1 MKNSTII
8 LFLFAAIVIWLCTCD
23 EEEEPQYPTLT
34 RLESLPADAVKI
46 TPENDLYPPILHSDE
61 YETPVS
67 LEGPVNTAGAEDSPF
82 FPADRN
88 ELYFFFTPDVDVPLE
103 QQVTD
108 SVTGI
113 YVSRLLNNEYQE
125 PARVWLQD
133 PGKLSLDGAEWV
145 EGNDMLFVCAREGYT
160 GLHWFS
166 AEWIDDHWTNWQ
178 LADFEESFEVGE
190 LHRHGDELY
199 YHSYREGGKGSLDI
213 WKITLNN
220 GVWQNPLNIGAVNTQ
235 DDEGWPYIK

>member
-82 FPADRN
+82 FPADVSNCTIRH
-88 ELYFFFTPDVDVPLE
+88 LFAWVHRDV
-103 QQVTD
+103 
-108 SVTGI
+108 
-113 YVSRLLNNEYQE
+113 
-125 PARVWLQD
+125 
-133 PGKLSLDGAEWV
+133 LSTEAWG
-145 EGNDMLFVCAREGYT
+145 
-160 GLHWFS
+160 
-166 AEWIDDHWTNWQ
+166 
-178 LADFEESFEVGE
+178 
-190 LHRHGDELY
+190 
-199 YHSYREGGKGSLDI
+199 
-213 WKITLNN
+213 
-220 GVWQNPLNIGAVNTQ
+220 
-235 DDEGWPYIK
+235 